1 MQIKNIKIYL
11 LEMVLELIS
20 TFIDR
25 HYYYGALLLGVAML
39 VSNNCPLISAQ
50 VVVVF
55 WPLPGHYHSNTMTAV
70 LGLAFTTHE
79 FKKS

>member
-25 HYYYGALLLGVAML
+25 HYYYVAFLLGAAML
-39 VSNNCPLISAQ
+39 VSKDCPLISAQ

-55 WPLPGHYHSNTMTAV
+55 LPLPGYYHSNTMTAV
-70 LGLAFTTHE
+70 LVLAFTTYE